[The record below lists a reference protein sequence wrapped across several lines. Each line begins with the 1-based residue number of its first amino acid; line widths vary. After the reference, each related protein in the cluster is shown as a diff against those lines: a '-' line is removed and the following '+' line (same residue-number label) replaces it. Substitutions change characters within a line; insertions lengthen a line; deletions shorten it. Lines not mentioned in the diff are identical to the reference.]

1 MATGDSDDDVSDL
14 SCVVVY
20 VGTREKETLTENV
33 QYKVKERSLY
43 ASGAWP
49 ANGNEQTAVSL
60 FDWAAAR
67 VSQLSSVVVKNNN

>member
-49 ANGNEQTAVSL
+49 ANGNEPTAVFVIRLGGSKSQSVI
-60 FDWAAAR
+60 
-67 VSQLSSVVVKNNN
+67 VSSGEK

>member
-49 ANGNEQTAVSL
+49 ANGNEQTAVFVIRLGSKSQSVI
-60 FDWAAAR
+60 
-67 VSQLSSVVVKNNN
+67 VSSGEK